1 MDQSEND
8 IFNHHHHVRE
18 EKYVCRR
25 GFRKKNT
32 IIHDDGRCFDSI
44 LSKQVKQD
52 EIFVFVII
60 VPFSYFLNVVFF
72 QSIKKKFLSSLG
84 KP

>member
-25 GFRKKNT
+25 GFRKKT
-32 IIHDDGRCFDSI
+32 
-44 LSKQVKQD
+44 LSYMMMEDVLIQ
-52 EIFVFVII
+52 
-60 VPFSYFLNVVFF
+60 YFQN
-72 QSIKKKFLSSLG
+72 K
-84 KP
+84 